1 MDQISLTLPWP
12 PSVNRLWR
20 MGKGNWYSTDQYRN
34 FQKIVYYSVN
44 LSRRLKFED
53 TATLGVNLYAYP
65 PDKRKR
71 DLDGLLKATLDSL
84 QHSGLFKDDS
94 MIKRLFLE
102 MRDPDP
108 EKKGKILLTI
118 ELVKI

>member
-20 MGKGNWYSTDQYRN
+20 MGKGNWYSTSLYKN
-34 FQKIVYYSVN
+34 YQKIVYYSVN
-44 LSRRLKFED
+44 LSKRIKFD
-53 TATLGVNLYAYP
+53 DKAILSVTLYAYP

-71 DLDGLLKATLDSL
+71 DLDGLLKAVLDSL

-94 MIKRLFLE
+94 MVKRLFLE
-102 MRDPDP
+102 MRTADP
-108 EKKGKILLTI
+108 EKKGKLLLTI
-118 ELVKI
+118 ETIKY